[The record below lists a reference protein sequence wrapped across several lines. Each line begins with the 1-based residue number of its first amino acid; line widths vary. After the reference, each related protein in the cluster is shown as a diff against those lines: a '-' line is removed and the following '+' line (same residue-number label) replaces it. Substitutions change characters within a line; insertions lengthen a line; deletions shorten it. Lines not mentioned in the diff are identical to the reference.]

1 MLRSSLCSYSNAYRL
16 FKKPITFPNTGTA
29 AAPNNGKKVIFKN
42 CAPFTYCISGINN
55 TEIDH
60 HKDINVVMSMCNLI
74 EYSDNYLETFG
85 SSWQYYRNE
94 LAINNKGII
103 IDFLDD
109 PDNALFK

>member
-1 MLRSSLCSYSNAYRL
+1 
-16 FKKPITFPNTGTA
+16 
-29 AAPNNGKKVIFKN
+29 
-42 CAPFTYCISGINN
+42 
-55 TEIDH
+55 
-60 HKDINVVMSMCNLI
+60 MSMCNLI